1 MENKVSLLNPDLIK
15 VDHDLYTLLKGE
27 NAPLWW
33 KPLKEDNSL
42 YIEIRKKNIIDVYFY
57 GGRMAEIA
65 YDRNSGSI
73 VAKAHPKYLGHNDV
87 SDKRFYRHSIDK
99 KGNEKISPLYQDCQD
114 WLLTKVDQLKE
125 NIKANY
131 SKSESGELTKEKF
144 IQGNLI
150 ISHRDVYLDSE
161 FAHRFHD
168 NENETIR
175 IDMVKIENN
184 KIVFE
189 ELKRIGDNRLR
200 KMEGEPEIL
209 TQIRNYREFL
219 QYNKDNLTE
228 YYKRLYK
235 IKKNLELPIPKV
247 DNIEK
252 LIVDPEPQLLIALN
266 YEKMTQ
272 ARKDRKDAIESVL
285 KTENIV
291 HRFI

>member
-1 MENKVSLLNPDLIK
+1 MANNVSLLNPDLIN
-15 VDHDLYTLLKGE
+15 VDHDLYKLLIGKDT
-27 NAPLWW
+27 PLWW
-33 KPLKEDNSL
+33 KSLKEDNSI

-87 SDKRFYRHSIDK
+87 SDKRFYRQSIDK
-99 KGNEKISPLYQDCQD
+99 KGKKKFSPLYQDCQD
-114 WLLTKVDQLKE
+114 WLLTKKDHLKE

-131 SKSESGELTKEKF
+131 SKSESGEFTKEKF

-175 IDMVKIENN
+175 IDMVKIEKN

-200 KMEGEPEIL
+200 KMEGEPEIV
-209 TQIRNYREFL
+209 TQINNYREFL
-219 QYNKDNLTE
+219 KYNKDNLAE
-228 YYKRLYK
+228 YYKRLYT
-235 IKKNLELPIPKV
+235 IKKKLKLPVPEV

-266 YEKMTQ
+266 YEKMTL
-272 ARKDRKDAIESVL
+272 ARIDRKKAIESVL
-285 KTENIV
+285 ETENIV
-291 HRFI
+291 HRFM